1 MTLEAAI
8 VILSVLTTIAILFAY
23 ALGRAV
29 GRVEAQREYAQARA
43 TIRRSD
49 RDAR

>member
-1 MTLEAAI
+1 MPIEVAI
-8 VILSVLTTIAILFAY
+8 VILSLLATAAILFAY

-43 TIRRSD
+43 TIRRND